1 MNRRGSEIEKN
12 ILKKHSYRNSRP
24 SLLLTWREITP
35 MRLEKRAFVAYHG
48 GKIKETK

>member
-1 MNRRGSEIEKN
+1 MNRRGSEIEKKHF
-12 ILKKHSYRNSRP
+12 KKALLQKFQTLITSHMERNKA
-24 SLLLTWREITP
+24 